1 MSNIFFTSF
10 IMKSFLKKCFQI
22 LKYVI
27 KVLHEKLQYL
37 RMGNE
42 ASSIRVDFKSLDES
56 TIQTLRQSIKNGPLK
71 E

>member
-22 LKYVI
+22 LRYVR
-27 KVLHEKLQYL
+27 KVLHEKYL

-42 ASSIRVDFKSLDES
+42 ASSVRVDFKSLDES